1 MVVPPL
7 VNSIEGEALRNA
19 SVMLAASVNKIPRR
33 TTTSNRHLQ
42 IYYYSAMLNKNYGI
56 DAQLL
61 AGLNPAPLGESLVAG
76 TITLVFP

>member
-1 MVVPPL
+1 MWCPPP
-7 VNSIEGEALRNA
+7 VNSIEGEALKNA

-42 IYYYSAMLNKNYGI
+42 IYYSAMLNKNYGI

-61 AGLNPAPLGESLVAG
+61 AGLNSAPLVKLLLAVVN
-76 TITLVFP
+76 TLVLP